1 MPRQKLTRSRKY
13 DLITLAEEAVEIYS
27 PNDGLVN
34 LDKIIQ
40 NCGIGLHLDDY
51 ENAFDGALEVSDGK
65 FHIHI
70 NTTRCGSGESARA
83 RFTKGHELGHFFI
96 DEHRLALLSG
106 ENPHGSTC
114 GMFDSAETPEELE
127 ADFFA
132 ANLLMPPSRFSR
144 LIRDDESPLK
154 AIERMAA
161 YFQSS
166 LTATA
171 LHYISNVAN
180 RCAIVRWDSDGQF
193 SWNFVGNGYHA
204 SHFHKPLYAEGASP
218 LKGSA
223 TEEVL
228 SGESSRSEAVS
239 TMSTSFKGVAVG
251 GPRDILL
258 KEEALALGEYG
269 YLTIF
274 SDLPK

>member
-1 MPRQKLTRSRKY
+1 MPRQKLTPSRKR
-13 DLITLAEEAVEIYS
+13 DLIALAEETVVVYS
-27 PNDGLVN
+27 PDEGAVN
-34 LDKIIQ
+34 LDKIVRE
-40 NCGIGLHLDDY
+40 CGIGLLFDDY
-51 ENAFDGALEVSDGK
+51 ENAFDGALEVSDGE
-65 FHIHI
+65 FYIHI
-70 NTTRCGSGESARA
+70 NTTKCGSRESARA

-154 AIERMAA
+154 AIERMAS

-180 RCAIVRWDSDGQF
+180 RCAIIRWDADGTF

-204 SHFHKPLYAEGASP
+204 AHFHKPFYAEGEPP

-228 SGESSRSEAVS
+228 SGEISKSEGVS
-239 TMSTSFKGVAVG
+239 TMSATFKGVSG
-251 GPRDILL
+251 GGTRDILL
-258 KEEALALGEYG
+258 REEALVLGEYG